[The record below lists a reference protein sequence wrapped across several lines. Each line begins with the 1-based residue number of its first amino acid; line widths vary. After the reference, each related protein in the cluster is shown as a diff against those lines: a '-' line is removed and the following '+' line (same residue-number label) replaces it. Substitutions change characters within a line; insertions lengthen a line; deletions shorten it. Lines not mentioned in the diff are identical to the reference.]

1 MSQGL
6 ERGCQTSMMRVT
18 LVLGVLGAAR
28 AWACP
33 GLTCGDLV
41 LPVPPAGSTIPS
53 NAPALGVQRTIFG
66 DVLIDGGIE
75 HLTATSAPLQL
86 RGPDGGLVVGAS
98 VEAQFGVFVTTPLS
112 EGGWS
117 MTLDESVCSVDAGF
131 VVGPA
136 APLPTVAATVSL
148 VETEWI
154 PAFEGMTSCNGPYPA
169 QQAVRLRIDA
179 SPEMRP
185 WLSLARWEL
194 EVDGVNAT
202 TARFGRVTA
211 QPSDPPPALPF
222 PRFNVFTV
230 QCGDVPDGGTALRF
244 QPGVHAVR
252 VFARILGVANRIP
265 SDTLLVNVLCT
276 PPDAGVDAAV
286 DAGPVV
292 DAGMTTVDG
301 GMADPIELPGYQPTP
316 GPSGCSSV
324 AGGEL
329 LAFVLF
335 WSRRERKRLKQ
346 ELRL

>member
-1 MSQGL
+1 
-6 ERGCQTSMMRVT
+6 MRLT

-33 GLTCGDLV
+33 GLTCDDLV
-41 LPVPPAGSTIPS
+41 LPVPAAGTEIPS
-53 NAPALGVQRTIFG
+53 NAPAVGVQRTIFG

-86 RGPDGGLVVGAS
+86 RGPDGGLVVGAP
-98 VEAQFGVFVTTPLS
+98 VEAQLGVFVATPLS
-112 EGGWS
+112 EGAWS
-117 MTLDESVCSVDAGF
+117 MALDDSWCNPDAGF

-148 VETEWI
+148 VETQWI

-211 QPSDPPPALPF
+211 QSYDPPPAPPF

-230 QCGDVPDGGTALRF
+230 QCGDVPDGGTAQRF

-252 VFARILGVANRIP
+252 VFARILGVAGRIP

-276 PPDAGVDAAV
+276 PPDADVV
-286 DAGPVV
+286 PDAGASDGDAGVAPLDASLDV
-292 DAGMTTVDG
+292 DAGMAADG
-301 GMADPIELPGYQPTP
+301 GITEPAQSAGCQPAP
-316 GPSGCSSV
+316 GPPQSGCSS
-324 AGGEL
+324 AGGFEF
-329 LAFVLF
+329 LAFALL
-335 WSRRERKRLKQ
+335 WLRRRAI
-346 ELRL
+346 